1 MKKLMKIYKNLKMKK
16 LKYLFIA
23 LIALPL
29 LTNTSC
35 NNDDDNDGFSN
46 SEGCNASWKV
56 DGVDFSQNNMA
67 GCLFLDN
74 TLNIST
80 NITGGDFQ
88 LQINPITAPGTFV
101 ADPSNT
107 DLNVVILLNLNDGNR
122 IGIRDGSIVV
132 TEISASKAKGTFSGN
147 FFDLMDIT
155 QAPTFSVTDGS
166 FEVDF

>member
-1 MKKLMKIYKNLKMKK
+1 MKTSIKIYKKFKMKK
-16 LKYLFIA
+16 INYFFIA
-23 LIALPL
+23 LIALIL

-35 NNDDDNDGFSN
+35 NDDDDNNGFSN
-46 SEGCNASWKV
+46 SEGCSASWKV
-56 DGVDFSQNNMA
+56 DGVDFSQDNMA
-67 GCLFLDN
+67 GCIFLDN

-88 LQINPITAPGTFV
+88 LQINR
-101 ADPSNT
+101 
-107 DLNVVILLNLNDGNR
+107 NR
-122 IGIRDGSIVV
+122 IGIKDGSIVV

-155 QAPTFSVTDGS
+155 QAPTFSVTNGS